1 MTERARL
8 WLAAWGPILPLLIAE
23 TTIWLGFGSLLP
35 ILPIY
40 FTEHGVDLP
49 MLGVVVAAWPAA
61 RLLGEPVFGWVA
73 DRTSRKAM
81 MVIGLLL
88 ASVFA
93 VLPMFVIGPL
103 AFVAVRA
110 LSGMAASIYDP
121 AARGYL
127 VDANPPEKQG
137 ETFGLYGAAQMGGLM
152 IGPAVGGLAAA
163 ATNQPTI
170 VFWVAG
176 IALVVSALLIAVRVP
191 ELPRG
196 VHTTEE
202 AAREEDAATR
212 PRRLLNRLLV
222 AAIAFNVGSYF
233 AGGAYEVVWS
243 LYLTSLGADL
253 AAIGLTFV
261 SFALPILLLSPV
273 MGKFIDRDGGFLA
286 LVVGMLGIAVCG
298 VLYPLVPEVWFVV
311 ALGLVEGTM
320 FAMASPALY
329 LLVARAS
336 PPGRSSTA
344 QGIFGAAGT
353 IGTIIASLGAGA
365 MAAVDLRLPFIVS
378 GVGAMGTLV
387 LGLAI
392 GGRGLWSAM
401 QPRSPGRPS
410 EAAVAPV
417 ASEASG

>member
-1 MTERARL
+1 
-8 WLAAWGPILPLLIAE
+8 
-23 TTIWLGFGSLLP
+23 
-35 ILPIY
+35 
-40 FTEHGVDLP
+40 
-49 MLGVVVAAWPAA
+49 
-61 RLLGEPVFGWVA
+61 
-73 DRTSRKAM
+73 
-81 MVIGLLL
+81 
-88 ASVFA
+88 
-93 VLPMFVIGPL
+93 
-103 AFVAVRA
+103 
-110 LSGMAASIYDP
+110 
-121 AARGYL
+121 

-163 ATNQPTI
+163 ATGQPTV

-191 ELPRG
+191 ELQRG

-202 AAREEDAATR
+202 TAREADAATR
-212 PRRLLNRLLV
+212 PTRLLNRLLI
-222 AAIAFNVGSYF
+222 AAIAFNVGSFF

-273 MGKFIDRDGGFLA
+273 MGKFIDREGGFLA

-311 ALGLVEGTM
+311 VLGLVEGTM

-353 IGTIIASLGAGA
+353 VGTIVASLGAGA

-378 GVGAMGTLV
+378 GIGAMGTLL

-401 QPRSPGRPS
+401 QPRHADRPHGAAAAPAPG
-410 EAAVAPV
+410 
-417 ASEASG
+417 EASG